1 MSSRQLTRA
10 FFPNPPAEYQQDTI
24 AAIQEA
30 YEILIRQLQNPGD
43 ERFTT
48 LTLTNL
54 QSGSDQGLEVGAVYE
69 KEGFLK
75 IALANEPN
83 ALGVAATGSV
93 GSVTVSTP

>member
-1 MSSRQLTRA
+1 MSSRQLTRVY
-10 FFPNPPAEYQQDTI
+10 FPNPPAEYQQNTI

-30 YEILIRQLQNPGD
+30 YETLIRQIQNPGD
-43 ERFTT
+43 IRATNI
-48 LTLTNL
+48 TLTNL

-69 KEGFLK
+69 KQGFLK

>member
-1 MSSRQLTRA
+1 MSSRQLTRVY
-10 FFPNPPAEYQQDTI
+10 FPNPPAEYQQDTI

-30 YEILIRQLQNPGD
+30 YETLIRQIQNPGD
-43 ERFTT
+43 IRATNI
-48 LTLTNL
+48 TLTNL

>member
-30 YEILIRQLQNPGD
+30 YETLIRQLQNPGD

-54 QSGSDQGLEVGAVYE
+54 QSGSDQGLEVGAIYE

>member
-1 MSSRQLTRA
+1 MSSRQVTRA

-83 ALGVAATGSV
+83 ALGVAANGSV

>member
-69 KEGFLK
+69 KQGFLK

>member
-30 YEILIRQLQNPGD
+30 YETLIRQLQNPGD

>member
-1 MSSRQLTRA
+1 MSSRQLTRVY
-10 FFPNPPAEYQQDTI
+10 FPNPPAEYQQDTI

-30 YEILIRQLQNPGD
+30 YETLIRQIQNPGD
-43 ERFTT
+43 IRATNI
-48 LTLTNL
+48 TLTNL

-69 KEGFLK
+69 KQGFLK

-83 ALGVAATGSV
+83 ALGVSATGSV

>member
-1 MSSRQLTRA
+1 MSRQLTRVY
-10 FFPNPPAEYQQDTI
+10 FPNPPAEYQQNTI

-30 YEILIRQLQNPGD
+30 YETLIRQIQNPGD
-43 ERFTT
+43 IRATNI
-48 LTLTNL
+48 TLTNL

-69 KEGFLK
+69 KQGFLK

>member
-30 YEILIRQLQNPGD
+30 YETLIRQIQNPGD
-43 ERFTT
+43 IRATNI
-48 LTLTNL
+48 TLTNL

-69 KEGFLK
+69 KQGFLK

-83 ALGVAATGSV
+83 VLGVSATGSV

>member
-1 MSSRQLTRA
+1 MSSRQLTRVY
-10 FFPNPPAEYQQDTI
+10 FPNPPAEYQQDTI

-30 YEILIRQLQNPGD
+30 YETLIRQLQNPGD

-69 KEGFLK
+69 KDGFLK

>member
-1 MSSRQLTRA
+1 MSSRQLTRVY
-10 FFPNPPAEYQQDTI
+10 FPNPPAEYQQNTI

-30 YEILIRQLQNPGD
+30 YETLIRQIQNPGD
-43 ERFTT
+43 IRATNI
-48 LTLTNL
+48 TLTNL

-69 KEGFLK
+69 KQGFLK

-83 ALGVAATGSV
+83 ALGVSATGSV

>member
-69 KEGFLK
+69 KDGFLK

-83 ALGVAATGSV
+83 ALGVSGSGVLGSV
-93 GSVTVSTP
+93 SVVIT

>member
-1 MSSRQLTRA
+1 MSSRQLTRVY
-10 FFPNPPAEYQQDTI
+10 FPNPPAEYQQDTI

-30 YEILIRQLQNPGD
+30 YETLIRQIQNPGD
-43 ERFTT
+43 IRATNIT
-48 LTLTNL
+48 LTTL

>member
-1 MSSRQLTRA
+1 MSRQLTRVY
-10 FFPNPPAEYQQDTI
+10 FPNPPAEYQQNTI

-30 YEILIRQLQNPGD
+30 YETLIRQIQNPGD
-43 ERFTT
+43 IRATNI
-48 LTLTNL
+48 TLTNL

-83 ALGVAATGSV
+83 ALGVSATGSV

>member
-30 YEILIRQLQNPGD
+30 YETLIRQLQNPGD

-83 ALGVAATGSV
+83 ALGVSATGSV

>member
-1 MSSRQLTRA
+1 MSSRQLTRVY
-10 FFPNPPAEYQQDTI
+10 FPNPPAEYQQDTI

-30 YEILIRQLQNPGD
+30 YETLIRQIQNPGD
-43 ERFTT
+43 IRATNI
-48 LTLTNL
+48 TLTNL

-69 KEGFLK
+69 KQGFLK

>member
-1 MSSRQLTRA
+1 MSSRQLTRVY
-10 FFPNPPAEYQQDTI
+10 FPNPPAEYQQNTI

-30 YEILIRQLQNPGD
+30 YETLIRQIQNPGD
-43 ERFTT
+43 IRATNI
-48 LTLTNL
+48 TLTNL

-83 ALGVAATGSV
+83 ALGVSATGSV

>member
-1 MSSRQLTRA
+1 MSSRQLTRVY
-10 FFPNPPAEYQQDTI
+10 FPNPPAEYQQNTI

-30 YEILIRQLQNPGD
+30 YETLIRQIQNPGD
-43 ERFTT
+43 IRATNI
-48 LTLTNL
+48 TLTNL

-69 KEGFLK
+69 KQGFLK

-83 ALGVAATGSV
+83 VLGVSATGSV

>member
-30 YEILIRQLQNPGD
+30 YETLIRQLQNPGD

-54 QSGSDQGLEVGAVYE
+54 QSGSDQGLEVGAIYE

-83 ALGVAATGSV
+83 ALGVSATGSV